1 MSVDLSE
8 RFLDRLRPFVHEHV
22 IRRTRLERVLGT
34 LTVPVEE
41 ARPVVERLLKQAGIA
56 ISEDAAAA
64 GRQQHESEPAHDLE
78 RVDRRTA
85 LSAARLRLIKDR
97 SVKNPAKVLLTAE
110 EEVGLAILIRG
121 RRDLPLEQ
129 GGFGKLE
136 GEARRAAECLLLH
149 NQGLVWSFARKFAPP
164 GMSQDDLYQHGV
176 MGLIRAVELFDPA
189 KGFKFS
195 TYAMNW
201 VRQSITR
208 GIANESRMIR
218 IPVHMVERVNKV
230 WATRTR
236 LTVDGVPPTVHQL
249 ALACEVDDDDILECL
264 AIGPNHI
271 LSLDTPVGPEGEST
285 LGDMLDHADPDDSP
299 EKELVVEMMRREIRL
314 VLGKLDARE
323 AGVIALRFGLD
334 DDEPR
339 TLEEIGEV
347 YNVTRE
353 RIRQIEGKTMTKLRH
368 PDLCQR
374 LLDYLD

>member
-1 MSVDLSE
+1 
-8 RFLDRLRPFVHEHV
+8 
-22 IRRTRLERVLGT
+22 
-34 LTVPVEE
+34 
-41 ARPVVERLLKQAGIA
+41 
-56 ISEDAAAA
+56 
-64 GRQQHESEPAHDLE
+64 
-78 RVDRRTA
+78 
-85 LSAARLRLIKDR
+85 
-97 SVKNPAKVLLTAE
+97 
-110 EEVGLAILIRG
+110 
-121 RRDLPLEQ
+121 
-129 GGFGKLE
+129 
-136 GEARRAAECLLLH
+136 
-149 NQGLVWSFARKFAPP
+149 
-164 GMSQDDLYQHGV
+164 
-176 MGLIRAVELFDPA
+176 
-189 KGFKFS
+189 
-195 TYAMNW
+195 
-201 VRQSITR
+201 
-208 GIANESRMIR
+208 
-218 IPVHMVERVNKV
+218 MVERVNKV

-368 PDLCQR
+368 PDLCER
-374 LLDYLD
+374 LWDYLD